1 MTILQGKNIVLG
13 VTGSIAAFKAAEL
26 ASKLTQAGATV
37 DVIMTD
43 SAQKFISP
51 LTLRT
56 LTYRP
61 VAVGMWDPPAEHKIE
76 HISLAESADALLIA
90 PATSNIIAKL
100 ANGLAD
106 DLLSCTA
113 LATKAPIVIAPA
125 MNDNMFSHPA
135 TQDNIARL
143 KGYGVTFVEPGF
155 GRLAT
160 GKIGQGR
167 LADLDQIMGTLG
179 AVLGRSGDLAGRRIV
194 VTAGGTREPIDPVR
208 YIGNRSSGIMGYAL
222 AEAAR
227 DRGASVFLISAADR
241 PDPAGIETY
250 RVETAAQMKAAVT
263 EAVQTADVLIMAA
276 AVADYRP
283 KDVSTE
289 KIKKSAETLGI
300 QLVRTPDI
308 LGDVRGNFVR
318 VGFAAESQELV
329 ANATHK
335 LVDKELD
342 LIVANDITEPGS
354 GFGTDTNRI
363 TLIGKDG
370 KVEPL
375 PLLTKREAADRI
387 LDAVLR
393 IGSLQSMKNDSRLPS
408 LFAAFVKSMRDKDKG
423 QGTS

>member
-1 MTILQGKNIVLG
+1 VLG

-208 YIGNRSSGIMGYAL
+208 YIGNRSSGKMGYAL

-300 QLVRTPDI
+300 QLA
-308 LGDVRGNFVR
+308 G
-318 VGFAAESQELV
+318 
-329 ANATHK
+329 
-335 LVDKELD
+335 
-342 LIVANDITEPGS
+342 
-354 GFGTDTNRI
+354 
-363 TLIGKDG
+363 
-370 KVEPL
+370 
-375 PLLTKREAADRI
+375 
-387 LDAVLR
+387 
-393 IGSLQSMKNDSRLPS
+393 
-408 LFAAFVKSMRDKDKG
+408 G
-423 QGTS
+423 QGP